1 MSWNLNTN
9 RRDKTTSETLICMCA
24 DCQKVRDEQGQWG
37 RADIALDKAQLEV
50 THGFCPDCLAKWH
63 LAVDAFVSAQGA

>member
-50 THGFCPDCLAKWH
+50 THGFCPDCKKRF
-63 LAVDAFVSAQGA
+63 DEE